1 MSVTLASS
9 LEEKLRNAI
18 VNGEYKPGEHLKLD
32 GLRQRFDVSMSP
44 LREAL
49 TRLSAEGFLTLHQ
62 NRGYRVNEVSAAD
75 FQEVT
80 LLRLN
85 LEVLALRQSIGNGD
99 AAWEDRLSAAYA
111 RLDRLNEARF
121 SSATLQDWENA
132 HRAFHMALF
141 SACNMPNLMRFC
153 HTLHDLSD
161 RYRRLFLK
169 TYEPDSNVP
178 QEHATIYK
186 LALQRDVDGAC
197 ALLSHHLSRTGE
209 RLDKVLQRW
218 HENGGALPLA

>member
-18 VNGEYKPGEHLKLD
+18 INGEYQPGEHLKLD
-32 GLRQRFDVSMSP
+32 GLRLRFDVSMSP

-49 TRLSAEGFLTLHQ
+49 TRLSAEGFTTLHQ
-62 NRGYRVNEVSAAD
+62 NRGYRVSEVSAAD
-75 FQEVT
+75 LQEVT

-85 LEVLALRQSIGNGD
+85 LEVLALRLSISNGD
-99 AAWEDRLSAAYA
+99 ADWEDRLSAAYA
-111 RLDRLNEARF
+111 RLERLNDARF

-141 SACNMPNLMRFC
+141 SACNMPTLMRFC

-161 RYRRLFLK
+161 RYRRLFLSMHR
-169 TYEPDSNVP
+169 PDPKVP
-178 QEHATIYK
+178 QEHASIYR
-186 LALQRDVDGAC
+186 LAIERDVDGAC
-197 ALLSHHLSRTGE
+197 ALLTDHLSHTGR
-209 RLDKVLQRW
+209 RLEKVLQDT
-218 HENGGALPLA
+218 ETL

>member
-1 MSVTLASS
+1 MSVSLAAS

-49 TRLSAEGFLTLHQ
+49 TRLSAEGFTTLYE
-62 NRGYRVNEVSAAD
+62 NRGYRVTQVSAAD

-80 LLRLN
+80 LLRLT
-85 LEVLALRQSIGNGD
+85 LEVLALRLSITNGD
-99 AAWEDRLSAAYA
+99 AEWEDRLSAAYA
-111 RLDRLNEARF
+111 RLDRLNEGRF
-121 SSATLQDWENA
+121 SSTALQDWENA

-161 RYRRLFLK
+161 RYRRLFLEA
-169 TYEPDSNVP
+169 YEPDPNVP
-178 QEHATIYK
+178 QEHATIYQ
-186 LALQRDVDGAC
+186 LAIQRDVEGAC
-197 ALLSHHLSRTGE
+197 NLLTHHLTRTGE
-209 RLDKVLQRW
+209 RLEKVLQR
-218 HENGGALPLA
+218 GDAR